1 MHSSITGSAP
11 TSGASNIRTAEPPPP
26 APPSPPP
33 SPRARLVSQH
43 GVPPLRPPVQPQM
56 RRGPSASGSTGSGEF
71 IVDIDAAV
79 HQSKGK
85 GKQPA
90 TTTQERGEGSSAAPI
105 GVAEFAEFLQLI
117 DTPDA
122 TRPDFIARHGN
133 RPVPMT
139 PQIVEMMPPTVQAIG
154 RRMQEEAR
162 ARGGEPET
170 LNLGFIA
177 ALVSADRALS
187 PRIDGTPPHTG
198 RTPMLADRHAGDI
211 GDFIRTGRCPDM
223 AGACDDVTAAL
234 RGALAR
240 ASEVSSSTFHAAAGQ
255 VRGGAAQLAQAPA
268 QFARAAAVMAAF
280 IERVAAN
287 EDFESTPA
295 TIAASVVNVA
305 ARNALAVL
313 LPTAIRQ
320 FLSFGIEAAF
330 AHTHASDNVKT
341 TFGLMAPLLAT
352 AALAMGAVRDSMAGT
367 ETTTSR
373 RSRAI
378 MGATTLVTGVATAAT
393 GAMPGVASLM
403 LAFTLYTAM
412 RDLVVQSRLRMNNPN
427 TEGQAPDATHFSLIS
442 IGYGIDQALVNLGMS
457 TLASPSGAT
466 AFVQHAGVQARNAF
480 RRAAINWAG
489 ENGEDLMFQ
498 SIPALRSLFGPAE
511 NRHALQLGIRD
522 VGYQRN
528 NVVNGALGPWAVR
541 TGILATSFGLTGM
554 LSAHLRDPRYVN
566 NPRLVEA
573 VNDLLLG
580 VLNGVLYEPFANA
593 GSGQPSAAQ
602 AAAAAQAHEVV
613 IGNDRG
619 RDGRSGGTGEAT
631 AVLRRRPA
639 RASGQDVPPQEAA
652 LRRNH
657 SF

>member
-11 TSGASNIRTAEPPPP
+11 IPGASNIRTAEPPP
-26 APPSPPP
+26 ASPSPPV
-33 SPRARLVSQH
+33 SPRARLASQH

-56 RRGPSASGSTGSGEF
+56 RRGPSASGGTGSGDF
-71 IVDIDAAV
+71 IVDIEAAV
-79 HQSKGK
+79 HEGK

-90 TTTQERGEGSSAAPI
+90 IQERGEGSGAAPI
-105 GVAEFAEFLQLI
+105 GLDEFAEFLQWI

-154 RRMQEEAR
+154 RRLQEEAQ
-162 ARGGEPET
+162 ARGIEPEM
-170 LNLGFIA
+170 LSLGFIA

-187 PRIDGTPPHTG
+187 PHIDGTPPHTG
-198 RTPMLADRHAGDI
+198 RTPMLADSHAGDI

-223 AGACDDVTAAL
+223 SGACDDVTAAL
-234 RGALAR
+234 RSALAR

-255 VRGGAAQLAQAPA
+255 VRGGVAQLAEAPA

-330 AHTHASDNVKT
+330 THARASDNVKT

-427 TEGQAPDATHFSLIS
+427 TAGQAPDATHFSLIS

-466 AFVQHAGVQARNAF
+466 AFVQHAGVQARNAL

-619 RDGRSGGTGEAT
+619 RDAGSGRTGEAT
-631 AVLRRRPA
+631 TVLRRRPV
-639 RASGQDVPPQEAA
+639 RASDQDVPPPEAT
-652 LRRNH
+652 LRRNQ